1 MTDGTYKAGSI
12 RARGAAGTGASCA
25 GTGAWLWS
33 AWFGNDN
40 LFYGVNLYG

>member
-12 RARGAAGTGASCA
+12 RARGAGGTGASCA
-25 GTGAWLWS
+25 GSGAWLWS

-40 LFYGVNLYG
+40 LFME

>member
-12 RARGAAGTGASCA
+12 RARGAGGTGASCA
-25 GTGAWLWS
+25 GSGAWLWS

-40 LFYGVNLYG
+40 HFYGVNLYG